1 MVANLFRSAIVGSAL
16 FSSLAPAISLDVN
29 DHQSIKDAASKTAF
43 GSMGWYGGNDTGG
56 IPGAF
61 PEKWWEG
68 SALFMSL
75 LWYWHYTGDSTYNDQ
90 VSQGMEWQAGN
101 GDYMPDNYSSYLGND
116 DQMFWGQAAM
126 TAAEIKFPDVE
137 DSYSWLSLAQGVF
150 NTQAARWDTMN
161 CGGGLRWQ
169 IFPYQAGYNMKN
181 SVSNGGLFMLAA
193 RLARYTNNQTYTDWA
208 HKIWDWSTES
218 PLVDKK
224 TWNVADSTDIPDG
237 CTTMGN
243 NQWSYNYGTYLSG
256 AAYLYNMTESDSWK
270 EVVDGLLKVTL
281 RTFFPQKYGG
291 NILVEPCDEKELCNQ
306 NEILFKGLVSGWLAF
321 VALLVPSTYDQILP
335 KLQASAEAAAA
346 SCTGMN
352 NNTCSVRWYQKKWDG
367 WNGLEEQVIA
377 TDVITSLLVMDM
389 PDKAPVTSETGG
401 KSSSDPNAGSGKG
414 GKGGKL
420 PAITAGDKAGAS
432 ILTILFSGGW
442 IGLVAYMLMGG

>member
-1 MVANLFRSAIVGSAL
+1 
-16 FSSLAPAISLDVN
+16 
-29 DHQSIKDAASKTAF
+29 
-43 GSMGWYGGNDTGG
+43 MGWYGGNDTGG

-150 NTQAARWDTMN
+150 NTQTARWDTMN

-208 HKIWDWSTES
+208 HKIWDWSTDS
-218 PLVDKK
+218 PLVDKE

-237 CTTMGN
+237 CSTSGN

-256 AAYLYNMTESDSWK
+256 AAYLYNMVRFVFPLTCP
-270 EVVDGLLKVTL
+270 VPPRLTPTRPRVTRGKRSSTVSSKSPSAHSSPRSTVETSSSSRVMRRSCVT
-281 RTFFPQKYGG
+281 RTRSCSRAWSRAGSR
-291 NILVEPCDEKELCNQ
+291 LSPCWCRLPT
-306 NEILFKGLVSGWLAF
+306 IRFS
-321 VALLVPSTYDQILP
+321 PSCRPPP
-335 KLQASAEAAAA
+335 KPRPRPAAA
-346 SCTGMN
+346 
-352 NNTCSVRWYQKKWDG
+352 
-367 WNGLEEQVIA
+367 
-377 TDVITSLLVMDM
+377 
-389 PDKAPVTSETGG
+389 
-401 KSSSDPNAGSGKG
+401 
-414 GKGGKL
+414 
-420 PAITAGDKAGAS
+420 
-432 ILTILFSGGW
+432 
-442 IGLVAYMLMGG
+442 